1 MLKEAQRIKDELI
14 AHRRWL
20 HAHAETGF
28 DLMETSNYVYK
39 QLELMDY
46 SPRWVGRCGVAADLN
61 PNERPTILLRADMDA
76 LPIQEDS
83 GLDFAAP
90 NGNMHACGHDMH
102 TAMLLGAARILRNKD
117 IKGNVRFLFQPAE
130 ELLEGAAEMID
141 YGILEDVDAA
151 MMIHVTVGAPLP
163 TGMAIVASP
172 GISAPAADYFT
183 ITVTGKSCHGSA
195 PQDGIDPIPAA
206 AQILLAIQEIQT
218 RELGLNDRA
227 VLTIGSILGGT
238 AANIIADAVEMRGSL
253 RTADEAVRQ
262 KLRSRMKEI
271 VTSMGAA
278 FRCKGEIT
286 FDSGC
291 PCLLN
296 NEEMSDLAA
305 RCLKQTFRED
315 LAKTTLELNPK
326 GGPTAGGS
334 EDFAYISQLVPSVMT
349 AICAGD
355 SQHPL
360 HHPKV
365 IFDEEALPYGTA
377 AYASIAVEYLNNLSK

>member
-1 MLKEAQRIKDELI
+1 MLEKAMKIKEELVE
-14 AHRRWL
+14 HRRWL

-28 DLMETSNYVYK
+28 DLYQTADYVCR
-39 QLELMDY
+39 QLEDMGYL
-46 SPRWVGRCGVAADLN
+46 PRRVGRCGIVVDHN
-61 PNERPTILLRADMDA
+61 RSEGPTILLRADMDA
-76 LPIQEDS
+76 LPIREETN
-83 GLDFAAP
+83 LDFKSRTE
-90 NGNMHACGHDMH
+90 NMHACGHDLH
-102 TAMLLGAARILRNKD
+102 TAMLLGAAKLLVNED
-117 IKGNVRFLFQPAE
+117 LSGNVRFLFQPAE
-130 ELLEGAAEMID
+130 ELLEGAKDMID
-141 YGILEDVDAA
+141 AGVLEGVDAA
-151 MMIHVTVGAPLP
+151 MMIHVALAPLP
-163 TGMAIVASP
+163 TGMAIISSP
-172 GISAPAADYFT
+172 GVSAPAADYFT
-183 ITVTGKSCHGSA
+183 IRIQGKSCHGSA

>member
-1 MLKEAQRIKDELI
+1 MLDKAMKIKDELI
-14 AHRRWL
+14 EHRRWL

-28 DLMETSNYVYK
+28 ALHQTADYVCHK
-39 QLELMDY
+39 LEDMGYL
-46 SPRWVGRCGVAADLN
+46 PRRIGRCGIVVDHN
-61 PNERPTILLRADMDA
+61 RSEGPTILLRADMDA
-76 LPIQEDS
+76 LPIREETN
-83 GLDFAAP
+83 LDYKSHT
-90 NGNMHACGHDMH
+90 GNMHACGHDLH
-102 TAMLLGAARILRNKD
+102 TAMLLGAAKLLVNED
-117 IKGNVRFLFQPAE
+117 LPGNVRFLFQPAE
-130 ELLEGAAEMID
+130 ELLEGAKDMID
-141 YGILEDVDAA
+141 AGVLEGVDAA
-151 MMIHVTVGAPLP
+151 MMIHVALAPLP
-163 TGMAIVASP
+163 TGMAIISSP
-172 GISAPAADYFT
+172 GVSAPAADYFT
-183 ITVTGKSCHGSA
+183 IRIQGKSCHGSS

-206 AQILLAIQEIQT
+206 AQILLAIQNIQT

-227 VLTIGSILGGT
+227 VLTIGSIHGGT
-238 AANIIADAVEMRGSL
+238 AANVIADVVEMRGSL

-271 VTSMGAA
+271 VTSTGAV

-291 PCLLN
+291 PSLLN
-296 NEEMSDLAA
+296 NEEMSSLAA
-305 RCLKQTFRED
+305 RCLKGTFGEY

-334 EDFAYISQLVPSVMT
+334 EDFAYISQLVPSVMA

-365 IFDEEALPYGTA
+365 VFDEEALPFGAA
-377 AYASIAVEYLNNLSK
+377 AYASVAVEYLNNFGK